1 MLLICAVNIIKIKVD
16 KKDKL
21 LFCFFVVWGF
31 LCFVFGVFI
40 WFYFVW
46 LSFFIFLEK
55 DTRILDIKLGVI
67 RLRLEIFVM
76 DLPVPLVQHR
86 HNVLH
91 EICLVRWISRQRSSA
106 HIPP

>member
-31 LCFVFGVFI
+31 VCFVFGVFI

-91 EICLVRWISRQRSSA
+91 EICLVRWISCQRSSA

>member
-1 MLLICAVNIIKIKVD
+1 MLVICAVNIIKIKVD

-31 LCFVFGVFI
+31 VCFVFVVFI

-55 DTRILDIKLGVI
+55 DTGILVIKLGVI
-67 RLRLEIFVM
+67 HLGLTS
-76 DLPVPLVQHR
+76 LSW
-86 HNVLH
+86 
-91 EICLVRWISRQRSSA
+91 ICLFLWSSTDIMFYMRSVL
-106 HIPP
+106 